1 MNLSELTDK
10 SILILGLGREG
21 RSSWQYFRA
30 AFPEKTLGLA
40 DELPLEKFSREIAE
54 RIAQDP
60 RLRLHFGPD
69 YLASLSE
76 YEVIVKSPGIPV
88 TLPGYRQAVR
98 AGKRITSQTAL
109 FFANFPGTIIGVTGT
124 KGKSTVAS
132 LLYSMLDRSFP
143 GVRMVGNIGIPALD
157 LLPKTTSPNVCVYE
171 LSSHQL
177 EGLRQSPHI
186 AVLLNVLPEHLDY
199 YDSFEQ
205 YAAAKENITRYQSA
219 GDFLVYDADHPLPGE
234 IASRSQAQA
243 VACSLEKRPSRGCFL
258 SGEWIVHRSAAG
270 EEKVAAAGDVP
281 LLGRF
286 NLRNALAA
294 IAAAKLAGSSTE
306 EIAGAIREFRPLEH
320 RLELVGAYG
329 GVIYYNDVLATVP
342 EATMAALDALG
353 GDVETVLLGGTDRH
367 LDFSRLAQRLLQSA
381 VKTVILFPP
390 TGERIWQALCETAAA
405 PSSRPRHFFVDTMKQ
420 AVELARRHTAQ
431 GKICL
436 HSPASPSVG
445 LFRDYRERGEM
456 FKLALVGEG

>member
-1 MNLSELTDK
+1 MKLSELTDK

-21 RSSWQYFRA
+21 RSSWQYFRT

-40 DELPLEKFSREIAE
+40 DELPLEKFSGEIAE
-54 RIAQDP
+54 RIARDP
-60 RLRLHFGPD
+60 RLRLHFGTD

-98 AGKRITSQTAL
+98 EGRRITSQTAL

-124 KGKSTVAS
+124 KGKSTTAS
-132 LLYSMLDRSFP
+132 LLYSMLSRSFP
-143 GVRMVGNIGIPALD
+143 GVWLAGNIGIPALD
-157 LLPKTTSPNVCVYE
+157 LLPETTPPNVCVYE

-177 EGLRQSPHI
+177 EGLSQSPHI
-186 AVLLNVLPEHLDY
+186 AVLLNVMPEHLDY

-234 IASRSQAQA
+234 MASRSEAQA
-243 VACSLEKRPSRGCFL
+243 VAYSLEKPLPAGCFL
-258 SGEWIVHRSAAG
+258 SGEWIVYRSAGG
-270 EEKVAAAGDVP
+270 EEKVAATGDVP

-294 IAAAKLAGSSTE
+294 IAAARLAGASTD

-320 RLELVGAYG
+320 RLELAGAYG
-329 GVIYYNDVLATVP
+329 GVTYYNDALATVP
-342 EATMAALDALG
+342 EATMG
-353 GDVETVLLGGTDRH
+353 RSGR
-367 LDFSRLAQRLLQSA
+367 
-381 VKTVILFPP
+381 
-390 TGERIWQALCETAAA
+390 
-405 PSSRPRHFFVDTMKQ
+405 
-420 AVELARRHTAQ
+420 ARRRCGNGAV
-431 GKICL
+431 GRDGPAARFFPVGAASAPKRSENR
-436 HSPASPSVG
+436 HSFPSDRRAHLAS
-445 LFRDYRERGEM
+445 
-456 FKLALVGEG
+456 LV